1 MRKVIGHLMMIRAT
15 GGTRHST
22 PLLLITGDWPE
33 EQGCSS
39 IMNQGRADQVGEP
52 LEHGNR
58 NANHS

>member
-1 MRKVIGHLMMIRAT
+1 MMIRAT
-15 GGTRHST
+15 GGARHST

-39 IMNQGRADQVGEP
+39 IMNQARADQVGEP
-52 LEHGNR
+52 LQHGNS

>member
-1 MRKVIGHLMMIRAT
+1 MHAT
-15 GGTRHST
+15 
-22 PLLLITGDWPE
+22 PMLVITGDWPE
-33 EQGCSS
+33 EQGRTS